1 MCQRQRLWQ
10 RLTEAG
16 IAPASQQALLDAGRL
31 QPTSLKLSHWV
42 SAETEL
48 WLDGQP
54 LPPVSPRRYWAYHK
68 PVGIDC
74 NVRPDDPNSIA
85 ILLQQLPPGV
95 FAVGRLDKDSCGL
108 LLLSND
114 GRFAQRLLHPSQ
126 HHQKTYRVDVDKTV
140 SDAMLQQ
147 LHAGMRYQAGP
158 AWIDARP
165 CHATLRA
172 PNQLELTL
180 TEGKNRQIR
189 YMCKQLGLKVTRLQ
203 RTHIGQLYL
212 PELSAGQLLELQPQ
226 QVMLA
231 AENAASVRITTVPRH
246 NQ

>member
-1 MCQRQRLWQ
+1 MSQRQRLWQ

-16 IAPASQQALLDAGRL
+16 IAPAAQQPLLDTGRL
-31 QPTSLKLSHWV
+31 QPNTLKLSHWV
-42 SAETEL
+42 LAETAL

-54 LPPVSPRRYWAYHK
+54 LPPVPPRRYWAYHK

-74 NVRPDDPNSIA
+74 NVRPDDPQSIA
-85 ILLQQLPPGV
+85 ALLQQLPPGV

-114 GRFAQRLLHPSQ
+114 GPFAQRLLHPTQQ
-126 HHQKTYRVDVDKTV
+126 HHKTYQVEVDKTV
-140 SDAMLQQ
+140 TETMLQQ
-147 LHAGMRYQAGP
+147 LRLGMRYQAGVS
-158 AWIDARP
+158 WIEARP
-165 CHATLRA
+165 CLATLSA

-189 YMCKQLGLKVTRLQ
+189 YMCKQLGLRVIRLQ

-226 QVMLA
+226 QVILA
-231 AENAASVRITTVPRH
+231 AQQP
-246 NQ
+246 

>member
-1 MCQRQRLWQ
+1 MSQRQRLWQ

-16 IAPASQQALLDAGRL
+16 IAPVAQQPLLDTGRL
-31 QPTSLKLSHWV
+31 QPNTLKLSHWV
-42 SAETEL
+42 LAETAL

-54 LPPVSPRRYWAYHK
+54 LPQMPPRRYWAYHK

-74 NVRPDDPNSIA
+74 NVRPDDPQSIA
-85 ILLQQLPPGV
+85 ALLQQLPPGV

-114 GRFAQRLLHPSQ
+114 GPFAQRLLHPTQ
-126 HHQKTYRVDVDKTV
+126 QHQKTYQVEVDKTV
-140 SDAMLQQ
+140 TETMLQQ
-147 LHAGMRYQAGP
+147 LRLGMRYQAG
-158 AWIDARP
+158 ASWIEARP
-165 CHATLRA
+165 CLETLSA

-189 YMCKQLGLKVTRLQ
+189 YMCKQLGLRVIRLQ

-226 QVMLA
+226 QVILA
-231 AENAASVRITTVPRH
+231 AQQP
-246 NQ
+246 